1 MFRNSTHRW
10 EFLHAQWTSSQRD
23 KNDLVIEMT
32 EDIAKG
38 SRVRES
44 FKKVMVNNPD
54 ASLSIAS
61 FDDVRKQ
68 LYAARKK
75 NGGVPLP
82 QDGFKLMR
90 FRQTQGIQEIIMVN
104 RLE

>member
-10 EFLHAQWTSSQRD
+10 EFLHTQWTSIQRD

-38 SRVRES
+38 SRFRES